1 MHTCG
6 ANVWDPSLVQ
16 GPFSVTPCQTL
27 ACRFAIFASL
37 YTSIGGR
44 LSGRAGEQAETEL
57 AHVHELIL
65 LMDNYGVEQ
74 GGVAGGVPEA
84 KMTLTEKIV
93 DVVTWTYRANNP
105 FNGVQVLLTQSQTPV
120 AQNLT
125 SVVVLSCVAC
135 PELPPPPPCCS
146 GDTTLGG
153 EQAHVCCLRCRATT
167 TASSTPAA
175 RPAVC
180 RARRHPRP
188 RRRPRHAPRRPP
200 CRYRRRRRR
209 HHHHEGFR
217 RCWEGKESGVAAA
230 PLPATS
236 RGP

>member
-1 MHTCG
+1 
-6 ANVWDPSLVQ
+6 
-16 GPFSVTPCQTL
+16 
-27 ACRFAIFASL
+27 
-37 YTSIGGR
+37 
-44 LSGRAGEQAETEL
+44 
-57 AHVHELIL
+57 VHELIL

-188 RRRPRHAPRRPP
+188 RL
-200 CRYRRRRRR
+200 
-209 HHHHEGFR
+209 
-217 RCWEGKESGVAAA
+217 VVTAAA
-230 PLPATS
+230 AAVTTTTRGFAAGPQAQGATHLRARGLIERIGRCSAEVAVRVDNVERVAWRFTLPHKRVRS
-236 RGP
+236 ELGCHSHRF